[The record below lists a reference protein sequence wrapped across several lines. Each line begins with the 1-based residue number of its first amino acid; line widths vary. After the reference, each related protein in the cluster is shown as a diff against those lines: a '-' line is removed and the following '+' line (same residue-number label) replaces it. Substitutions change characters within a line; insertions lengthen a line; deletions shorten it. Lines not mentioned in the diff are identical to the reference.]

1 MDVTRAVEA
10 SGDVRLQ
17 AKFRQAMAVVERTL
31 ALYSFARVAFS
42 FNGGKDSTV
51 LLHLLRAGYAAS
63 EQTLGDPAAL
73 NDFGRGRL
81 VHRIRTIFFE
91 SPDAFP
97 EINAFTLAT
106 AREYNLELDVLRL
119 DFKAGLEVLLREKPI
134 KAIFLGTR
142 LSDPN
147 AVGQEVFAPSS
158 AGWPPFMRVNPIL
171 NWSYRDIW
179 AFLLA
184 CRAPYCELYDHG
196 YTSIGNVH
204 DTLPNEALRIM
215 AANADLSAISSLP
228 PDANAAL
235 SIKPQYR
242 PAYLLRDGR
251 LERAGRLKAKKAASG
266 HAVVA
271 NGDAQLRDPALLDS
285 DSGPALTA
293 AVVAVGDQILR
304 GDVQDAGAQYLC
316 HELHSLGW
324 DVAHRSVLRNDEDAV
339 AEEVQRA
346 SSSND
351 MVSALVLLHSRT
363 LNLDLTLDPRWKL
376 ELVFVTGGVGLT
388 YCDVTIAG
396 VAKAFGVRLAAD
408 EESQEDLRN
417 HLGDRC
423 TDAHLKLAEF
433 PEGITK
439 LFRCDGVVRPLMQC
453 RNVLVLGGATLHE
466 LELQWSC
473 LLGYP
478 DSPVLRPLPFQSA
491 KLRVSVL
498 EDIIV
503 LPLRQL
509 HISFPE
515 LSTSCCWE
523 DSDSSAKM
531 TFSLVVFLKGKV
543 LYLSI
548 KHLLNMAGR
557 VEAAVDALRQQLPP
571 GTVDRIS

>member
-31 ALYSFARVAFS
+31 ALYSFAGVAFS

-179 AFLLA
+179 AFVLA

-204 DTLPNEALRIM
+204 DTLPNEALRLT
-215 AANADLSAISSLP
+215 AANADLSAVSSLP

-235 SIKPQYR
+235 SIKAQYR

-266 HAVVA
+266 CTPVA
-271 NGDAQLRDPALLDS
+271 NGDAQLRDPALPDS

-304 GDVQDAGAQYLC
+304 GDVQDASAQYLC
-316 HELHSLGW
+316 RELHSLGW
-324 DVAHRSVLRNDEDAV
+324 EVAHRSVLQNDEDAV

-346 SSSND
+346 STSND
-351 MVSALVLLHSRT
+351 M
-363 LNLDLTLDPRWKL
+363 
-376 ELVFVTGGVGLT
+376 VFVTGGVGLT

-417 HLGDRC
+417 RLGDRC

-439 LFRCDGVVRPLMQC
+439 LFHCDSVVRPLMQC
-453 RNVLVLGGATLHE
+453 RNVLVLGGATLRE
-466 LELQWSC
+466 LELHWAC

-478 DSPVLRPLPFQSA
+478 DSPLLRPLPFQSA

-515 LSTSCCWE
+515 LSISCYWE
-523 DSDSSAKM
+523 NSE
-531 TFSLVVFLKGKV
+531 SLVEMTSTL
-543 LYLSI
+543 
-548 KHLLNMAGR
+548 MAGR
-557 VEAAVDALRQQLPP
+557 VEAAVDALRQQLPL

>member
-10 SGDVRLQ
+10 SGDLRLQ

-31 ALYSFARVAFS
+31 ALYSFAGVAFS

-91 SPDAFP
+91 SADAFP

-204 DTLPNEALRIM
+204 DTLPNEALRLT

-228 PDANAAL
+228 PVENAAL

-242 PAYLLRDGR
+242 AAYLLRDGR

-271 NGDAQLRDPALLDS
+271 NGDAQLQDPALPDS

-304 GDVQDAGAQYLC
+304 GDVQDASAQYLC

-346 SSSND
+346 STSND
-351 MVSALVLLHSRT
+351 MVSTFALLHRT
-363 LNLDLTLDPRWKL
+363 LDLDLTLDLRWKI
-376 ELVFVTGGVGLT
+376 ESVFVTGGVGLT

-417 HLGDRC
+417 RLGNRC

-439 LFRCDGVVRPLMQC
+439 LFHCDSVVRPLMQS
-453 RNVLVLGGATLHE
+453 RNVLVLGGATLRE
-466 LELQWSC
+466 LELQWAC

-478 DSPVLRPLPFQSA
+478 DSPLLRPLPFQSA

-515 LSTSCCWE
+515 LSISCYWE
-523 DSDSSAKM
+523 DSDSLVKM
-531 TFSLVVFLKGKV
+531 TSTLVVLLKGK
-543 LYLSI
+543 
-548 KHLLNMAGR
+548 MAGR
-557 VEAAVDALRQQLPP
+557 VVAAVDALRQQLPL